1 MVSGRFAISTV
12 LLLILLTV
20 SPLYGQLR
28 QEKQVVQFSGI
39 VLGEDG
45 RQLPGV
51 HIYVPR
57 SGRGST
63 SNLYGYFSM
72 PLLEGDSV
80 IFSSVGYK
88 KYNLII
94 PSGMNRINVEVSLE
108 VDITYLENVD
118 IMPFLSEENFKEAIL
133 ALELPDEN
141 EILRNRLDGEV
152 LAMMIRSAPY
162 DAALNARYYLNQQI
176 YYQQDKFM
184 PRSNPFLNPFNW
196 ARFIQDLKKK

>member
-1 MVSGRFAISTV
+1 MVSERSTISLIAVLVFLAI
-12 LLLILLTV
+12 
-20 SPLYGQLR
+20 SPLYSQVK
-28 QEKQVVQFSGI
+28 QDKQVVQFSGI
-39 VLGEDG
+39 VLGERG
-45 RQLPGV
+45 NQLPGV
-51 HIYVPR
+51 HIYVPK

-88 KYNLII
+88 KYSLII
-94 PSGMNRINVEVSLE
+94 PSGMNRINVEVVLE
-108 VDITYLENVD
+108 IDVTYLENVD

-141 EILRNRLDGEV
+141 ELLESRLDGEV
-152 LAMMIRSAPY
+152 IAMMIRSAPY

-196 ARFIQDLKKK
+196 ARFIQDLKK